1 MTSDLTPRDFLLS
14 LPGFAHRGAAAYAP
28 GFERINKL
36 LDAMGNPHRRFR
48 SVHVGGTNGK
58 GSTSSMI
65 AAILMESGLR
75 VGLHTSPHLLD
86 VTERMRVDGVPA
98 TTDWLDASVAR
109 YRRVIEEVGASF
121 FEATVALS
129 FDYFADREVDIA
141 VVEVGLGG
149 RLDATNVILPEVSVI
164 TNVSLEHTDL
174 LGSTL
179 EAIAAE
185 KSGIVKSGVP
195 VVTGITEPGPLHVVG
210 GIARERGA
218 ALRKADDARVT
229 DVRAIDAGISF
240 DLATDVRSYGRLQ
253 LDLAGEHQPRN
264 ATTAVLAAEAVL
276 PHLDPVVVQRALR
289 DVRSLTGLRGRL
301 EIIREDPRVVVD
313 VSHNAE
319 GIAAALRYMRST
331 INEPISLVLA
341 LMKDKD
347 LDAVARV
354 LLDDTAGPP
363 PRVFITDVDSK
374 RAWNAA
380 ELRDQLAQRGVSA
393 LVLESLKELPD
404 HRDIA
409 GHPVLIAGSHLL
421 AAKALKA

>member
-1 MTSDLTPRDFLLS
+1 MTDLTPREFLLS

-28 GFERINKL
+28 GFERINRL

-65 AAILMESGLR
+65 AAILMESGMR

-98 TTDWLDASVAR
+98 ATDWLDASVMR

-121 FEATVALS
+121 FEGTVAFS
-129 FDYFADREVDIA
+129 FNYFVEREVDIA

-149 RLDATNVILPEVSVI
+149 RLDATNVIQPEVSVV
-164 TNVSLEHTDL
+164 TNVSLEHTDI

-195 VVTGITEPGPLHVVG
+195 VVTGITDPGPLQVVG
-210 GIARERGA
+210 EVVRERGA
-218 ALRKADDARVT
+218 ALRHADEARIT
-229 DVRAIDAGISF
+229 GIGASDAGISF
-240 DLATDVRSYGRLQ
+240 DLATDVRDYGRLQ
-253 LDLAGEHQPRN
+253 LDLVGEHQPRN
-264 ATTAVLAAEAVL
+264 ATMAVLAAEAVL
-276 PHLDPVVVQRALR
+276 PRLDPTVVQRALR

-301 EIIREDPRVVVD
+301 ETIRQDPRVVVD

-331 INEPISLVLA
+331 HDGPISLVLA

-347 LDAVARV
+347 LDALARV
-354 LLDDTAGPP
+354 LLDDRQGPP
-363 PRVFITDVDSK
+363 PSVFITNAGSN

-380 ELRDQLAQRGVSA
+380 ELRDQLAQRDVSA
-393 LVLESLKELPD
+393 LVVESLSEISD
-404 HRDIA
+404 HRDIV

-421 AAKALKA
+421 AAEALKVL